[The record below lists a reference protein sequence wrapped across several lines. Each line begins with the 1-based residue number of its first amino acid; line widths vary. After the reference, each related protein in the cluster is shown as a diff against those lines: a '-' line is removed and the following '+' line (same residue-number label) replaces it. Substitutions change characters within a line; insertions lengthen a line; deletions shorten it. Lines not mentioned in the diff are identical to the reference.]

1 MRTLTPRHQP
11 VKSRYVWVGGHS
23 LGGHFLQKSECS
35 IRLML
40 CVMYEFEVNGTTE
53 KMSEIGGEL

>member
-1 MRTLTPRHQP
+1 MGSHI
-11 VKSRYVWVGGHS
+11 
-23 LGGHFLQKSECS
+23 LQKSKGS

>member
-1 MRTLTPRHQP
+1 MP
-11 VKSRYVWVGGHS
+11 VKSRYECDGGQS
-23 LGGHFLQKSECS
+23 LGGHFLQKSEGS

-40 CVMYEFEVNGTTE
+40 CVMYEFEVKGTTE